1 MKHII
6 LFCIAFTAQAK
17 VLNFETTR
25 MKSTAGA
32 GNASLLM
39 NESTLNNPAPIAFF
53 KESSLYFERSAA
65 TYSGE
70 ENSQELEASNYAFIA
85 SDASKN
91 LRGSV
96 ALIKHN
102 EGPSSLEQF
111 NVSLASTIGK
121 SSSMGI
127 AYRNVQKEYDYRGT
141 RIREDYKIFVPGVF
155 HAVSNDLSIGLT
167 LIDPTRESI
176 NETKAVVGF
185 QYRILD
191 MMLIMLDL
199 GADYEGPMSD
209 TSVVRA
215 ATQIKVFDDFFL
227 RFGAFEDKDLKE
239 RGTGFGVG
247 WVGPKLVFNF
257 AIRNT
262 KVSESEE
269 LRQENQDI
277 KDTSF
282 SVAYRF

>member
-1 MKHII
+1 
-6 LFCIAFTAQAK
+6 
-17 VLNFETTR
+17 

-39 NESTLNNPAPIAFF
+39 NESSLNNPAPIAFF
-53 KESSLYFERSAA
+53 KESSLYFERTAA
-65 TYSGE
+65 SYAGE
-70 ENSQELEASNYAFIA
+70 ENEQALEASNYAFIA
-85 SDASKN
+85 SDATKN

-102 EGPSSLEQF
+102 QGPSSLEQL

-121 SSSMGI
+121 SSSFGI
-127 AYRNVQKEYDYRGT
+127 AYRNVQKEYNYIGQ
-141 RIREDYKIFVPGVF
+141 RIREEYKMFVPGVF
-155 HAVSNDLSIGLT
+155 HAVSKDLSLGLT
-167 LIDPTRESI
+167 LIDPTRVSN
-176 NETKAVVGF
+176 NETKAIVGF
-185 QYRILD
+185 QYRILNF
-191 MMLIMLDL
+191 MLVMLDV
-199 GADYEGPMSD
+199 GADYEGPISD
-209 TSVVRA
+209 TSVIRA
-215 ATQIKVFDDFFL
+215 ATQIKIFDDFFL
-227 RFGAFEDKDLKE
+227 RFGGFEDKDLKE

-262 KVSESEE
+262 RVIENEE